1 MTSAGR
7 VEDLLHR
14 TDGNPFYVEELV
26 AAADIGGSVP
36 PTLAELILARV
47 NGLSDPTPALLHE
60 AAVLGELVD
69 DMWLVELS
77 GRPLPVV
84 MEALQEAVSHHL
96 LAVDGAGC
104 RFRHAL
110 VREALYDDLLPG
122 ERERLH
128 AAAVRL
134 LQADQRRVPEHVRQT
149 LLAYHAS
156 AAGDVP
162 TAFRASVRAGAE
174 CERVFALSAAAV
186 QYERALSLWDR
197 VADPVAA
204 AGMTRST
211 LFLRAAETVFFGS
224 GSDRAVALA
233 EAAFA
238 ALPDQ
243 ESPERRA
250 MMLERIG
257 LIRMPLLQDQAAATA
272 YERAVALVADRPPSS
287 EKARALAGFGHYL
300 MLHER
305 HREAEPLLREAIAVA
320 DQVDARAV
328 TGHALCSLGCV
339 VVGLGRVEEGLAALR
354 RAQEVSRENGSTADI
369 CRSYMNLSGA
379 LVQCARYDEADQ
391 CAADGVAYATET
403 GNTFYGDGDDR

>member
-1 MTSAGR
+1 MAYAPLVEALRGLRRRFGEEEFSELLGPATASVGVLLGIGEGGSVEQGRLFEQLLGLIGRLAARQPMLIVFEDLHWADASTRDLVAFLGRNLRAAPVALVLTYRSDELHRRHPWWTVLAGLER
-7 VEDLLHR
+7 DPHVERLPVRGLSRPELVALLAQISDQRWSVEDLLHR

-47 NGLSDPTPALLHE
+47 NGLSDPTPAVLHE

-84 MEALQEAVSHHL
+84 MEALREAVSHHL
-96 LAVDGAGC
+96 LTVDGAGC

-204 AGMTRST
+204 GGDDP
-211 LFLRAAETVFFGS
+211 L
-224 GSDRAVALA
+224 DAVHC
-233 EAAFA
+233 
-238 ALPDQ
+238 
-243 ESPERRA
+243 ERRK
-250 MMLERIG
+250 
-257 LIRMPLLQDQAAATA
+257 P
-272 YERAVALVADRPPSS
+272 
-287 EKARALAGFGHYL
+287 
-300 MLHER
+300 
-305 HREAEPLLREAIAVA
+305 
-320 DQVDARAV
+320 
-328 TGHALCSLGCV
+328 CSLAPV
-339 VVGLGRVEEGLAALR
+339 PTGRSRWPKRHSRRYRIR
-354 RAQEVSRENGSTADI
+354 RAQ
-369 CRSYMNLSGA
+369 SGA
-379 LVQCARYDEADQ
+379 R
-391 CAADGVAYATET
+391 
-403 GNTFYGDGDDR
+403 